1 MEPSVLSNSI
11 MSEFEVTAST
21 FGAIVSMSYLPYVI
35 MQIPCGVILD
45 KVGAKTV
52 VIASNVLLALGAFI
66 FGAADSVVQLKVG
79 RLIIGLASS
88 AGFISCGKVVTD
100 LFPLS
105 KHSLLIGVGMFLG
118 CIGGIAGTA
127 PTACLINVIGWRY
140 ATFALAAFGIIISLI
155 AIRYMSGCSKRP
167 PDDTASA
174 AGQYSII
181 DGIKLLVKSSQAWI
195 LGLYGA
201 LAYLSLGA
209 LAEVWIVPFMERRFS
224 ISTEQAAL
232 ASILILIGY
241 GLGAIVAAKVADVL
255 RSGKKTV
262 VLFSAVTAI
271 LFWVALNSDSIG
283 FVTCLVLLFAG
294 GLGAG
299 TNTITFAMIYRCVPE
314 GFGGTS
320 AGFLNSVVMSSV
332 PVFQVLLGR
341 LLDFFRNGTV
351 DNDGSPVYTV
361 DTFRSAFLFFSAAM
375 VIAFVSTLFIKEPE
389 APADADRR

>member
-1 MEPSVLSNSI
+1 MEPSVLSNNI
-11 MSEFEVTAST
+11 MGEFEVTAST
-21 FGAIVSMSYLPYVI
+21 FGAIVSMAYLPYII

-45 KVGAKTV
+45 RVGAKTV
-52 VIASNVLLALGAFI
+52 VVVSNVLLALGAFI
-66 FGAADSVVQLKVG
+66 FGAADSVTQLKIG

-100 LFPLS
+100 LFPLP

-118 CIGGIAGTA
+118 CIGGIAGTS
-127 PTACLINVIGWRY
+127 PTACLINMIGWRY
-140 ATFALAAFGIIISLI
+140 TTFVLAAFGIIVSLL
-155 AIRYMSGCSKRP
+155 AMRYMKADGKPKNDATDATSH
-167 PDDTASA
+167 
-174 AGQYSII
+174 SII
-181 DGIKLLVKSSQAWI
+181 DGLKLLVKSSQAWI

-201 LAYLSLGA
+201 LAYLPLGA

-224 ISTEQAAL
+224 ISTEQAAV
-232 ASILILIGY
+232 ASILILVGY

-255 RSGKKTV
+255 KSGKMTV
-262 VLFSAVTAI
+262 AIFSAATVI

-299 TNTITFAMIYRCVPE
+299 TNTIAFAMIYRCVPE

-320 AGFLNSVVMSSV
+320 AGFMNSVVMSSV
-332 PVFQVLLGR
+332 PIFQVLLGT

-351 DNDGSPVYTV
+351 DNNGAPVYTV
-361 DTFRSAFLFFSAAM
+361 DIFRGAFLFFIAAL
-375 VIAFVSTLFIKEPE
+375 VIAFVSTLFIKEHKGSME
-389 APADADRR
+389 AGQK